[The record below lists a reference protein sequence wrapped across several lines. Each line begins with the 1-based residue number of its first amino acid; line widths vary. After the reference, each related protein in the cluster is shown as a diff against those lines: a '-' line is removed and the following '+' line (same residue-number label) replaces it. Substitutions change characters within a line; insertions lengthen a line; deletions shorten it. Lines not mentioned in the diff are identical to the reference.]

1 MMLQL
6 DTVISHI
13 TGPNF
18 RFRYESVHGRMMVF
32 AVAISCLKWGGFH
45 LVITEVVP
53 VGGGVDKKAEFISLK
68 MTSG

>member
-1 MMLQL
+1 
-6 DTVISHI
+6 
-13 TGPNF
+13 
-18 RFRYESVHGRMMVF
+18 MVL